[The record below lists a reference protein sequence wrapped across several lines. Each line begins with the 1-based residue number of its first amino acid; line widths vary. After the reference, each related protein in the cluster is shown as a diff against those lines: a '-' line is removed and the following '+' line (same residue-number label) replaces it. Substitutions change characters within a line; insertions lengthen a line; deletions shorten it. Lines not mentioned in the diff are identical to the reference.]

1 MLFMVEAGG
10 HMPGKTVADLELH
23 QPDALGVEIQLIYGR
38 KPPEYAVYQTVD
50 RVMLHF
56 ADDTATAAEQRK
68 VMAKL
73 SPLRGEINGLIDTW
87 RAKTATLPFMDS
99 STAAKKAAAA
109 KALTTD
115 PFKAQEPVRPSK
127 AQRKAQCYDR
137 RVGDALVVGFE
148 DDIPSAE
155 LLLTTIKRDILDERI
170 SWARFEYLI
179 VAFIA
184 AVAAML
190 LIGIGTGWGHNYWP
204 QARDLW
210 FASAAGAAGAFFS
223 IALAIRGRTVLPD
236 LQRWGNIV
244 DAVLRII
251 IGVMAASVLMA
262 LMLTGTVRLQI
273 GTANLEHTNTSA
285 WLYVLIIGFVA
296 GFSERFVPDLLAKIS
311 ASPNPQPVT
320 QAMAPKPAATEQ
332 PVAAK
337 AAPGAAA
344 PVAPPA
350 PESAT
355 DKDPL
360 PEDAA
365 VDHCACDIE
374 LEDHELTPDTELP
387 VAAGGV
393 ARPETV

>member
-1 MLFMVEAGG
+1 
-10 HMPGKTVADLELH
+10 MPGKNVADLQLYE
-23 QPDALGVEIQLIYGR
+23 PDALGVRVELIYGR
-38 KPPEYAVYQTVD
+38 KPPEYAVYQTAD

-68 VMAKL
+68 VMARL

-87 RAKTATLPFMDS
+87 RAKAATLPFMEPS
-99 STAAKKAAAA
+99 AAAKKAAAE
-109 KALTTD
+109 ALTAD
-115 PFKAQEPVRPSK
+115 PFKASREPVRYSK

-155 LLLTTIKRDILDERI
+155 LLLANVKRDILDERI
-170 SWARFEYLI
+170 SWARFEYLM
-179 VAFIA
+179 VAF
-184 AVAAML
+184 VAALFVML
-190 LIGIGTGWGHNYWP
+190 LIGFGTGWGQRYWA

-210 FASAAGAAGAFFS
+210 YASAAGAAGAFFS

-236 LQRWGNIV
+236 LQRAGNIV
-244 DAVLRII
+244 DALLRIV
-251 IGVMAASVLMA
+251 IGVIAASVLMA
-262 LMLTGTVRLQI
+262 LMLTKTVSLQI
-273 GTANLEHTNTSA
+273 GSASLDQTNTSA

-296 GFSERFVPDLLAKIS
+296 GFSERFVPDLLAKVS
-311 ASPNPQPVT
+311 ASTDPE
-320 QAMAPKPAATEQ
+320 PAS
-332 PVAAK
+332 K
-337 AAPGAAA
+337 AAA
-344 PVAPPA
+344 PTPDPAAQAAASPTTATTSSAPPA
-350 PESAT
+350 APAEA

-365 VDHCACDIE
+365 VDNCACDIA

-393 ARPETV
+393 ERPETV